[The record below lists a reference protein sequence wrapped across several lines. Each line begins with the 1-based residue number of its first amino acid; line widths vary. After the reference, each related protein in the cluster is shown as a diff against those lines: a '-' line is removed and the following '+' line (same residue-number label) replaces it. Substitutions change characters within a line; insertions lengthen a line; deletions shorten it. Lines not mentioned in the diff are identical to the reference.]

1 MRVERYG
8 LVHRADDPNPPAEV
22 DFVLY
27 EEGLRSYGPAFRAP
41 AVFHRGDPHRTI
53 AAVLA
58 SNEDMAVPLARQ
70 FPVFRHAVVERIIHS
85 IARENALFAVATA
98 LPDVV
103 PNLVELPWALGEWAS
118 DTAFLTANQFR
129 MAFLIAAA
137 SGSRAGFADQ
147 KGQILS
153 IAAGAFG
160 WRAIARELA
169 GKIPFG
175 GGLIPKGAI
184 AYAGTYVVG
193 KALERW
199 QHTQTRLARE
209 ERRKLYETA
218 LERGR
223 TVVRDTHSRR
233 IPVAGPAAAF
243 GGEPQANHADSW
255 GGPPGPRRD
264 APVPLFA
271 RRKPA
276 RGPAADQGVR
286 PTTDVNLWPASRVV
300 QL

>member
-1 MRVERYG
+1 MEDFLIPPSLAREVREELFG
-8 LVHRADDPNPPAEV
+8 LVHRAGDPNPPEEV

-27 EEGLRSYGPAFRAP
+27 EEGLEVPEGACAFRRDDP
-41 AVFHRGDPHRTI
+41 RGAI
-53 AAVLA
+53 AAILA
-58 SNEDMAVPLARQ
+58 GNPDAAVPLARH
-70 FPVFRHAVVERIIHS
+70 FPVFRRAVVERIIHA

-103 PNLVELPWALGEWAS
+103 PSLIELPWALGEWAS
-118 DTAFLTANQFR
+118 DTAFLTANQLR

-137 SGSRAGFADQ
+137 CGARAGFADQ

-160 WRAIARELA
+160 WRALARELA

-175 GGLIPKGAI
+175 GGLVPKCAI

-199 QHTQTRLARE
+199 HRTEARLARE

-223 TVVRDTHSRR
+223 SVARDLVPGESR
-233 IPVAGPAAAF
+233 
-243 GGEPQANHADSW
+243 
-255 GGPPGPRRD
+255 
-264 APVPLFA
+264 
-271 RRKPA
+271 
-276 RGPAADQGVR
+276 
-286 PTTDVNLWPASRVV
+286 
-300 QL
+300 

>member
-1 MRVERYG
+1 MLQLVKQARAAMSHLNPETVRGLAQRPVHFGLISSSPSGYADMEDFLIPHSPEREVRVDRHG
-8 LVHRADDPNPPAEV
+8 LVHRADDPNPPEEV

-27 EEGLRSYGPAFRAP
+27 GESLGAPEDGCVFYRDDPRS
-41 AVFHRGDPHRTI
+41 TI
-53 AAVLA
+53 AGILA
-58 SNEDMAVPLARQ
+58 SNEDAAVPLARH

-85 IARENALFAVATA
+85 IARENALFALATA

-103 PNLVELPWALGEWAS
+103 PNLVELPWVLGEWAS

-223 TVVRDTHSRR
+223 TVVRNLIPGESR
-233 IPVAGPAAAF
+233 
-243 GGEPQANHADSW
+243 
-255 GGPPGPRRD
+255 
-264 APVPLFA
+264 
-271 RRKPA
+271 
-276 RGPAADQGVR
+276 
-286 PTTDVNLWPASRVV
+286 
-300 QL
+300 

>member
-1 MRVERYG
+1 MLQLVNQARTAISHLNPEAVRGLAQRPVHFGLVSSTPAGFADMENFLIPRPVEGEVRVERYG
-8 LVHRADDPNPPAEV
+8 LVHRADDPNPPADV
-22 DFVLY
+22 DYVLY
-27 EEGLRSYGPAFRAP
+27 EEGLMGLYGEGPGGSQGA
-41 AVFHRGDPHRTI
+41 AVFHRGDPRRTI
-53 AAVLA
+53 AGVLA

-70 FPVFRHAVVERIIHS
+70 FPVFRHAVVEWIIHS
-85 IARENALFAVATA
+85 IARENALFALATA

-103 PNLVELPWALGEWAS
+103 PNLVELPWVLGEWAS

-137 SGSRAGFADQ
+137 CGRRAGFADQ
-147 KGQILS
+147 QGQILS

-223 TVVRDTHSRR
+223 TVVRNLIPGESR
-233 IPVAGPAAAF
+233 
-243 GGEPQANHADSW
+243 
-255 GGPPGPRRD
+255 
-264 APVPLFA
+264 
-271 RRKPA
+271 
-276 RGPAADQGVR
+276 
-286 PTTDVNLWPASRVV
+286 
-300 QL
+300 

>member
-1 MRVERYG
+1 MLQIAKQARAAFSLLNPHAVRGLAQRPVHFGLISSTPAGFADMENFLIPPSLAGQAPVERYG
-8 LVHRADDPNPPAEV
+8 LVHRADDPNPPGEV
-22 DFVLY
+22 DFVLC
-27 EEGLRSYGPAFRAP
+27 EEGLIGLYEESPGIAC
-41 AVFHRGDPHRTI
+41 VFYRDDPRRTI
-53 AAVLA
+53 AGILA
-58 SNEDMAVPLARQ
+58 SNEDMAVALARQ

-137 SGSRAGFADQ
+137 CGCRAGFADQ

-175 GGLIPKGAI
+175 GGIIPKGAI

-199 QHTQTRLARE
+199 HHSQARLARA
-209 ERRKLYETA
+209 ERRKLYLTA

-223 TVVRDTHSRR
+223 SVVRDL
-233 IPVAGPAAAF
+233 IP
-243 GGEPQANHADSW
+243 GES
-255 GGPPGPRRD
+255 G
-264 APVPLFA
+264 
-271 RRKPA
+271 
-276 RGPAADQGVR
+276 
-286 PTTDVNLWPASRVV
+286 
-300 QL
+300 

>member
-1 MRVERYG
+1 MQLVKQARAAMSHLNPEAVRGMAQRPVHFGLVSSTPTGYTDMEDFLIPFSLERDVRVERYG
-8 LVHRADDPNPPAEV
+8 LLHRAADPNPPAEV
-22 DFVLY
+22 DIVLY
-27 EEGLRSYGPAFRAP
+27 EEGLGVPEGV
-41 AVFHRGDPHRTI
+41 AVFHRGDLRRTI
-53 AAVLA
+53 AGILA
-58 SNEDMAVPLARQ
+58 HDEDLGVPLARH
-70 FPVFRHAVVERIIHS
+70 FPVFRHAVADRIVHS

-98 LPDVV
+98 LPDVI
-103 PNLVELPWALGEWAS
+103 PNLVELPWAIGEWAS

-137 SGSRAGFADQ
+137 YGSRAGFAEQ

-193 KALERW
+193 KVLERW
-199 QHTQTRLARE
+199 HHSQTRVARE
-209 ERRKLYETA
+209 ERRELYETA

-223 TVVRDTHSRR
+223 TVVRDLMPGESR
-233 IPVAGPAAAF
+233 
-243 GGEPQANHADSW
+243 
-255 GGPPGPRRD
+255 
-264 APVPLFA
+264 
-271 RRKPA
+271 
-276 RGPAADQGVR
+276 
-286 PTTDVNLWPASRVV
+286 
-300 QL
+300 